1 MAAPDILAGL
11 NGGIPAFNEPRGLPV
26 HIMSVRNITFDWPIR
41 AQNHPKFPRSHM
53 RAARERAN
61 DWNVIL
67 SADRACI
74 KPVKRHLSGRTDRRF
89 RGRSEDPDKIGL
101 SRETRQNFVD

>member
-1 MAAPDILAGL
+1 MAAPNILARL
-11 NGGIPAFNEPRGLPV
+11 NGGITAFNEPRGLPV

-53 RAARERAN
+53 RAAQKGAN
-61 DWNVIL
+61 DRNVIL

-74 KPVKRHLSGRTDRRF
+74 KPVKRHLSGRTDGSC
-89 RGRSEDPDKIGL
+89 RGRAEDANKIFL
-101 SRETRQNFVD
+101 RR